1 MSSQLP
7 PGWEMR
13 YADGRPYYVDHNTGS
28 TSWDPPPA
36 AQLVQARHHAPAA
49 TVIEPG
55 AFSHLSSQPTVS
67 SSSSSSSYGSGH
79 GSGNSGFG
87 GGTSSS
93 WSCKS
98 CGYAENLPSSTIC
111 VVCEVPKNG
120 PSASRSSSALSSS
133 ALSASPGTA
142 AAPSNWK
149 CSACTLENDITVAT
163 CGACGTARPAQ
174 YDSVATSLG
183 VEASKIE
190 EVSSLPSAAWKL
202 PPPRIQKKDEPK
214 ECQHPGC
221 EAAFGIMTRIHH
233 CRSCGQVFCNAHSSK
248 KIIVQGITDDPQRVC
263 DTCHEIHDKG
273 VHHNVWRY
281 VRILKHEAGIG
292 EAKRRLIYKA
302 MSDAFDEYG
311 SGVHQFQAS
320 GATEDELL
328 AAAISASLGESAD
341 TSGRGPGS
349 SEGKTEVG
357 SSERVSS
364 SPTNMLNHFSISG
377 HGLQIVHDYLKES
390 SSYDKDTLI
399 EVHRLFA
406 SAIKAYCNES
416 ARGEEEVLTLMLDQL
431 QAFQTLCSA
440 VKSPNTPERALISVL
455 EPFDRLGRAPRVQ
468 REARSSGLLG
478 HLGNLLLSED
488 VQVQDK
494 AVTALMRLQEDCLE
508 NRRTLTDANVPFLLC
523 PLLQSGTQT
532 VREAAAAALAQFV
545 QANKHEELSVAEQTK
560 EALAS
565 ADCIPTLRPLLQ
577 SSNDKLRMNAL
588 SVLHALSSSP
598 SLVPKMI
605 QAGVVTPTV
614 AMLTQPN
621 ASDESLEK
629 AARIICNVAVTNKEV
644 RARVH
649 GAGGLAIAV
658 QLLQSPKSALRSCAC
673 ELINTF
679 SADLE
684 AQVILRDS
692 NAVET
697 LLRLLSTGSDAELI
711 GHRVGSRGFG
721 IYAADALSKM
731 LSTRTDIGYSHRI
744 TAVQANGGQVL
755 ARLLQTCRTMLKPSG
770 GGETSGTDI
779 ASGAIF
785 ARHVASC
792 IDALGRDPQA
802 LGAMYLGRGGQAGGG
817 THALGSA
824 VTGLL
829 QVLQVILELPQSSAT
844 VSAASIIVA
853 AVGSLCG
860 ASLPRA
866 GQSRGDPMLS
876 QQYQHAIAAATMARQ
891 HVTGRQGVEYF
902 MPLLARPMVRV
913 GGNTGENM
921 RLNALRV
928 SFIYALP
935 TLCVAANL

>member
-1 MSSQLP
+1 
-7 PGWEMR
+7 
-13 YADGRPYYVDHNTGS
+13 
-28 TSWDPPPA
+28 
-36 AQLVQARHHAPAA
+36 
-49 TVIEPG
+49 
-55 AFSHLSSQPTVS
+55 
-67 SSSSSSSYGSGH
+67 
-79 GSGNSGFG
+79 
-87 GGTSSS
+87 
-93 WSCKS
+93 
-98 CGYAENLPSSTIC
+98 
-111 VVCEVPKNG
+111 
-120 PSASRSSSALSSS
+120 
-133 ALSASPGTA
+133 
-142 AAPSNWK
+142 
-149 CSACTLENDITVAT
+149 
-163 CGACGTARPAQ
+163 
-174 YDSVATSLG
+174 
-183 VEASKIE
+183 
-190 EVSSLPSAAWKL
+190 
-202 PPPRIQKKDEPK
+202 
-214 ECQHPGC
+214 
-221 EAAFGIMTRIHH
+221 
-233 CRSCGQVFCNAHSSK
+233 VFCNAHSSK
-248 KIIVQGITDDPQRVC
+248 KIAVPGVTDDAQRVC
-263 DTCHEIHDKG
+263 DTCHELHEKG
-273 VHHNVWRY
+273 ARHNVWRY
-281 VRILKHEAGIG
+281 VRILKHETGLG

-302 MSDAFDEYG
+302 MADAFNEYG
-311 SGVHQFQAS
+311 SGVHHFQAA
-320 GATEDELL
+320 GASEDELL
-328 AAAISASLGESAD
+328 AAAISASLGGSTGAASGGS
-341 TSGRGPGS
+341 TSG
-349 SEGKTEVG
+349 EGKSDGASGEGVP
-357 SSERVSS
+357 S
-364 SPTNMLNHFSISG
+364 SPTRMLNHFSSSG
-377 HGLQIVHDYLKES
+377 HGLQIVHDYV
-390 SSYDKDTLI
+390 KD
-399 EVHRLFA
+399 RLFA
-406 SAIKAYCNES
+406 SMSTAYDGDTQVEVYRLFASVIKAYCNES

-431 QAFQTLCSA
+431 QAFQTLSSA
-440 VKSPNTPERALISVL
+440 VQSSNTPERALVSVL

-468 REARSSGLLG
+468 LEARSSGMLS
-478 HLGNLLLSED
+478 HLGNLLLCED
-488 VQVQDK
+488 AQVQDK

-508 NRRTLTDANVPFLLC
+508 NRRALTDANVPFLLC

-545 QANKHEELSVAEQTK
+545 RANKHEEMSVAEQTK

-629 AARIICNVAVTNKEV
+629 AARIICNVAITNKEV

-658 QLLQSPKSALRSCAC
+658 QLLQSPKAALRSCAC

-711 GHRVGSRGFG
+711 GRGVGSGGFG
-721 IYAADALSKM
+721 IYAANALSKM

-770 GGETSGTDI
+770 GVGSSGADV

-785 ARHVASC
+785 ARHIASC

-802 LGAMYLGRGGQAGGG
+802 LGAMYLGGGRQAGGG

-829 QVLQVILELPQSSAT
+829 QVLQVILELSQSSAT

-866 GQSRGDPMLS
+866 GQSASDPMLS
-876 QQYQHAIAAATMARQ
+876 QQHQHAVAAATMARQ

-902 MPLLARPMVRV
+902 MPLLARPMVSV

-928 SFIYALP
+928 SIFHFFFF
-935 TLCVAANL
+935 LCVVHVLLF